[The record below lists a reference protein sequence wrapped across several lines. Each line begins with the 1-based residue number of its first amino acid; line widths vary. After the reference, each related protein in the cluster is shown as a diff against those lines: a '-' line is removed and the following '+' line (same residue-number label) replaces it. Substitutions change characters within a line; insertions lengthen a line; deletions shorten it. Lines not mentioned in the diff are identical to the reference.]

1 MMGGLSELAYNKAVT
16 ACMPFQ
22 IPESPAAF
30 LHSAR
35 ELWVKLKEEKSKTV
49 LPEGDWYPFDS
60 LSCAPVVTELI
71 SRDFDVLAAD
81 IAGWPVADIGCAD
94 GDLAMLFAG
103 WGAEVD
109 AIDYAPNNFNGMLGV
124 RTLGRLLGLPVRTY
138 DINLDHD
145 FKLPQD
151 AYGLTLFLGT
161 LYHLKNPYAVLEQ
174 LAFQTRWC
182 ILSTRIAQVTPTVRA
197 PVESE
202 PMAYLADGREIGN
215 DATNYWVFSASGL
228 FRILQRTR
236 WAIVASQRIGCSV
249 DSNPIDPDKD
259 ERMFVLLKSRVYFPE
274 LHVRLEEGWHPLEGT
289 FRWTAKS
296 FALEVVLPLEKPFS
310 GFSLSIF
317 VARQIAG
324 VGRPIRLSCKIR
336 DQLVGSAEYASGGS
350 YEFAGK
356 LPAFA
361 LHEPALR
368 LNFTVE
374 SEFVSDESDGRELGI
389 CVPADSARED
399 RIGFRLLT

>member
-1 MMGGLSELAYNKAVT
+1 
-16 ACMPFQ
+16 MPFR
-22 IPESPAAF
+22 IPENPAAF
-30 LHSAR
+30 LRSAQD
-35 ELWVKLKEEKSKTV
+35 LWVKLKDEKKKTQ
-49 LPEGDWYPFDS
+49 LSEGDWYPFDT
-60 LSCAPVVTELI
+60 LSCVPTVAELI
-71 SRDFDVLAAD
+71 SRDFDVVAAD
-81 IAGWPVADIGCAD
+81 IAGRPVADIGCAD

-103 WGAEVD
+103 WGADVD
-109 AIDYAPNNFNGMLGV
+109 AIDYAPNNFNRMLGV
-124 RTLGRLLGLPVRTY
+124 RTLSRVLDLPVRTY

-151 AYGLTLFLGT
+151 SYGLTLFLGI

-197 PVESE
+197 RVESE
-202 PMAYLADGREIGN
+202 PIAYLADGREIGN

-236 WAIVASQRIGCSV
+236 WAIVASKRIGCLV
-249 DSNPIDPDKD
+249 DSSPIDPKGD
-259 ERMFVLLKSRVYFPE
+259 ERMFVLLKSRVHFPE
-274 LHVRLEEGWHPLEGT
+274 LHVRPADGWHAPEGS

-317 VARQIAG
+317 VPRQIVRAG
-324 VGRPIRLSCKIR
+324 QPLSLSCRIR
-336 DQLVGSAEYASGGS
+336 DQLVGTAEYAASGF
-350 YEFAGK
+350 YEFEGE
-356 LPAFA
+356 LPPFA
-361 LHEPALR
+361 LHEPVLR
-368 LNFTVE
+368 LDFTVE

-389 CVPADSARED
+389 CIPAHASHEGGL
-399 RIGFRLLT
+399 GFRLRP